1 MIKFIKNLL
10 GFGSADSYTPKETV
24 REILT
29 PPVTTSAPNSAKTL
43 EAQYIPP
50 AKTVPTA
57 AKKVRAI
64 TDTKPGAAAAAHAPK
79 PANKK
84 RRPYRGNKVK
94 AGVKVS
100 EGQTKGGNNTV
111 KPAQVANAKPVAPK
125 APVAKKK

>member
-10 GFGSADSYTPKETV
+10 GFGSADAYTPKETV

-64 TDTKPGAAAAAHAPK
+64 TDTDPNAIKAVVAPK
-79 PANKK
+79 PGNKK

-94 AGVKVS
+94 PAIT
-100 EGQTKGGNNTV
+100 EGKTKGGNGAV
-111 KPAQVANAKPVAPK
+111 KPAQVAKVKSQTLAPK
-125 APVAKKK
+125 KK

>member
-29 PPVTTSAPNSAKTL
+29 PPNKVEAPA
-43 EAQYIPP
+43 AVYIPP
-50 AKTVPTA
+50 TKPNSVA
-57 AKKVRAI
+57 KVRAI
-64 TDTKPGAAAAAHAPK
+64 TDTKPNAVKEAISPK

-94 AGVKVS
+94 PAVTEGKTKVGS
-100 EGQTKGGNNTV
+100 GAV
-111 KPAQVANAKPVAPK
+111 KPAQVAKVKSQTPAPK
-125 APVAKKK
+125 KK